1 MLRGPLC
8 VGLLGHSYRR
18 EGAKKGMRPKLPAD
32 TRRSS
37 TTFTCL
43 REKERKALDAAAQ
56 ETGRSR
62 SAILRDA
69 LRMYLERWQHEKA
82 GAK

>member
-1 MLRGPLC
+1 
-8 VGLLGHSYRR
+8 
-18 EGAKKGMRPKLPAD
+18 MRPKLPAD

-43 REKERKALDAAAQ
+43 KEEGRKGLDAAA
-56 ETGRSR
+56 EGTGRSR

-69 LRMYLERWQHEKA
+69 LRTYLERWRDEKA